1 MLYAQMR
8 KNMHRGREKK
18 EAKQKSE
25 ESTLSEVKDTKVN
38 TAILEGF

>member
-1 MLYAQMR
+1 MR

-18 EAKQKSE
+18 NAKQKSE